1 LLLAALRRTRRLG
14 RLGSRRAHPRRA
26 RRAPRDVRGRVP
38 GGVRRR
44 RHHRHRHAQALA
56 RLPPRGE
63 ETLSMRERRVG
74 NSGLHVSVVGLG
86 CNNFGWRLDAE
97 QTRRVVHAALEAG
110 VTLFDTAESYGDGE
124 SERFLGRALAGRRAD
139 VVIATKFGG
148 RCDTTSPGGS
158 AENVRWAIDGSLERL
173 GTDYVDL
180 YQYHRP
186 DGVTPIEETLGAL
199 EELVEAG
206 KVRHVGSSNFS
217 AAEVRAA
224 DGLAHARGWSPF
236 ISAQNEYSLLK
247 RDVEAEL
254 VPTLEELGL
263 GLIPY
268 FPLASGLLTGKY
280 RHGAPAPAGT
290 RLEGRGVP
298 DDAATWDR

>member
-1 LLLAALRRTRRLG
+1 
-14 RLGSRRAHPRRA
+14 
-26 RRAPRDVRGRVP
+26 
-38 GGVRRR
+38 
-44 RHHRHRHAQALA
+44 
-56 RLPPRGE
+56 
-63 ETLSMRERRVG
+63 MRERRVG
-74 NSGLHVSVVGLG
+74 NSALHVSVVGLG
-86 CNNFGWRLDAE
+86 GNNFGRRLDAE
-97 QTRRVVHAALEAG
+97 RTRGVVHAALEVG
-110 VTLFDTAESYGDGE
+110 ITLFDTAESYSGGE
-124 SERFLGRALAGRRAD
+124 SERYLGGALAGRREE
-139 VVIATKFGG
+139 VVIGTKFGWEYG
-148 RCDTTSPGGS
+148 TDPPGGS
-158 AENVRWAIDGSLERL
+158 AANVRRAIDGSLERL

-280 RHGAPAPAGT
+280 RRGAPAPAGT
-290 RLEGRGVP
+290 RLAGRGAP
-298 DDAATWDR
+298 DDAATWDRVEALQAFAEARGLSLLDVAIGGLAAMPAVSSVIAGATSPEQVRANAAAGEWVPSADELAELRG